1 MCWVSSS
8 APVSGGAMGCFL
20 SCFRGGS
27 DPAVDLRVSE
37 STRDLSIPRASRV
50 FSVRFRCRWWRWWYV
65 IPILLAC
72 LLSAGSARTGEPARG
87 RVPER
92 REKYGYGSCFRCAN
106 FLLFQSNF
114 RYDAEFLIVGFG
126 NISLEIEG
134 SGRRDVEAVNGGG
147 VDEELLREVPTT
159 YLGSSVFLTVWK
171 YIRIQSLLE
180 TSSGET

>member
-1 MCWVSSS
+1 
-8 APVSGGAMGCFL
+8 
-20 SCFRGGS
+20 
-27 DPAVDLRVSE
+27 
-37 STRDLSIPRASRV
+37 
-50 FSVRFRCRWWRWWYV
+50 
-65 IPILLAC
+65 
-72 LLSAGSARTGEPARG
+72 
-87 RVPER
+87 
-92 REKYGYGSCFRCAN
+92 
-106 FLLFQSNF
+106 LFQSNF

>member
-1 MCWVSSS
+1 M
-8 APVSGGAMGCFL
+8 
-20 SCFRGGS
+20 
-27 DPAVDLRVSE
+27 
-37 STRDLSIPRASRV
+37 
-50 FSVRFRCRWWRWWYV
+50 

-147 VDEELLREVPTT
+147 VDEELLREANYLKSCGTISKTPPEILEVP
-159 YLGSSVFLTVWK
+159 SS
-171 YIRIQSLLE
+171 
-180 TSSGET
+180 TSSEEPSEVRTVSAMLFLIYQSDIFNIVF